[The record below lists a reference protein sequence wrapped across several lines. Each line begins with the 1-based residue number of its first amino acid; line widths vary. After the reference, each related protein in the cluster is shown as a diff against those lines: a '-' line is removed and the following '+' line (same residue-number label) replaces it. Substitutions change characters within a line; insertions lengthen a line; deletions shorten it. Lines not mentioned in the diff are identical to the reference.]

1 MGFVKKNC
9 QNLLLHSLLRRV
21 SWNPGPNR
29 FWSAKLLTTH
39 DVKSNIERFQLHS
52 SFNLFYS
59 PLSLTK
65 SLHFHS
71 SLRFARDGI
80 LTNEPI
86 PKLCLTLLR
95 LSLVT
100 NFRQPNINE
109 AKNKFNI
116 RKTKQKSIIKHIVT
130 SLHTKKNER
139 FAFVRSFLKM
149 QTSIK
154 LAKRRKNT

>member
-1 MGFVKKNC
+1 MGLVKKKTAKIYC
-9 QNLLLHSLLRRV
+9 CTLCSGENLETLV
-21 SWNPGPNR
+21 QID

-65 SLHFHS
+65 SLHCHS

-100 NFRQPNINE
+100 NFRQPN
-109 AKNKFNI
+109 K
-116 RKTKQKSIIKHIVT
+116 T
-130 SLHTKKNER
+130 SLT
-139 FAFVRSFLKM
+139 F
-149 QTSIK
+149 
-154 LAKRRKNT
+154 AKRSKKINN

>member
-1 MGFVKKNC
+1 MGLLKSC
-9 QNLLLHSLLRRV
+9 CTLCSGENLETLV
-21 SWNPGPNR
+21 QID

-39 DVKSNIERFQLHS
+39 VVKSNIERFQLHS

-59 PLSLTK
+59 PLSQNKIVT
-65 SLHFHS
+65 FHS

-95 LSLVT
+95 HSLVT

-109 AKNKFNI
+109 AKKNKFNI

-139 FAFVRSFLKM
+139 FAFVRSF
-149 QTSIK
+149 
-154 LAKRRKNT
+154 